1 MIVLVT
7 DPVTNNIVKNPKT
20 HPYVI
25 HGCGRKI
32 TKIYFETETSKNEYL
47 KNQNLKMILS

>member
-25 HGCGRKI
+25 HGNGHNI
-32 TKIYFETETSKNEYL
+32 TKIYFENETSKNEYL
-47 KNQNLKMILS
+47 KNNNLKRILS